1 MEDNYERIVA
11 EFNLGM
17 NEIKQETMK
26 IGLALPYV
34 IANMAGS
41 FVEDAINDLSVVKN
55 ARRSLEENSATDS
68 RNK

>member
-1 MEDNYERIVA
+1 MENNYERMVA

-34 IANMAGS
+34 IARMAGS
-41 FVEDAINDLSVVKN
+41 FVEDEINDLSVVKN
-55 ARRSLEENSATDS
+55 ARRSLEENSVTDS